1 MSAIVIRPGEELV
14 MFVLLPGMQQ
24 LDSLPE
30 GRWWTTKRIEKE
42 LDDCD
47 PEGIRYALDGL
58 IAGGVV
64 DRDGER
70 VRASRCALH
79 INRMGVICV

>member
-14 MFVLLPGMQQ
+14 MFLLLPGMQQ
-24 LDSLPE
+24 RDALPE
-30 GRWWTTKRIEKE
+30 GKWWTIKRIEKE

-47 PEGIRYALDGL
+47 PEGIRHALDGL

-64 DRDGER
+64 DRDGAR

-79 INRMGVICV
+79 INRMGVIYV